1 MIPKSK
7 VMTEYV
13 ELIVGV
19 LFSVPL
25 TNIKNNEMKEWN
37 VDYMCGW
44 RDTVIKSDSWDSA
57 LNYCWK
63 EVLL

>member
-25 TNIKNNEMKEWN
+25 TNIKNNEMKE
-37 VDYMCGW
+37 
-44 RDTVIKSDSWDSA
+44 
-57 LNYCWK
+57 
-63 EVLL
+63 